1 MDELDGGRTMMTP
14 EEALRRAIEA
24 LEHIKADRQIV
35 PTFGLIAAL
44 KEAQPREWV
53 GLTEGEQVLLARDYH
68 DTPLTLIYAVGN
80 MLKEKNNA

>member
-1 MDELDGGRTMMTP
+1 MNK
-14 EEALRRAIEA
+14 EEALRTAIEN
-24 LEHIKADRQIV
+24 LEAIKQDPKIT
-35 PTFGLIAAL
+35 PSFGFIKAL

-53 GLTEGEQVLLARDYH
+53 GLTEGEQVLLARDYG